1 MPVALLT
8 SQRSRWAITAA
19 LQAWWGRF
27 LARLRAWMR
36 TADATD
42 AAASPS
48 DWRSAMSSKQHS
60 DEAGERSALLAQSE
74 QTASERGD
82 ADTDRIEA
90 EEVSSTERPHI
101 PDTLPVLPLRDTVLF
116 PNSFMPLAVAREAS
130 VRLIDES
137 MTGSRLIAVFTQRDA
152 SVEEPSEDDL
162 FRIGTATHIHK
173 MFKLPDGSLRLIVQG
188 LVRVRLKKLAMLKP
202 YLTAEVEEAEETN
215 LDDDRL
221 EIDALQRN
229 IKTNFQQV
237 VSLSPLLSDDLQT
250 LAFNIAEPG
259 KLADFIVSSLPTLT
273 TQSRQEVLET
283 LDVRARMDL
292 LNRIL
297 IKELEVL
304 ELGSKIQSQVQSE
317 VGKNQ
322 REYFLREQLKAIQK
336 ELGEDDDQQKEIEE
350 LRTKIQAA
358 GMPAAVLKEANRE
371 LDRLSKMPV
380 AAAEY
385 TVSRT
390 YLDWLVSLPW
400 TTRTE
405 EVIDLKRTKEIL
417 DADHSDLEKAKD
429 RILEYLAV
437 RKLNPEV
444 KGPILCFVGPP
455 GVGKTSLARSIATAI
470 GRKFVRISLG
480 GMRDEAEIRGHRRT
494 YIGALPGQIVQ
505 GLRRAESRNPV
516 FVLDEIDKLGA
527 DFRGD
532 PASALLEVLDPE
544 QNTAFRDHYLD
555 VPFDLSDV
563 FFITTANVLDPVPA
577 ALRDRM
583 EVLELAGY
591 TEEEKLK
598 IANEH
603 LIAKQVKNNG
613 LTPEQVTFTDEAV
626 HAVIRSYTR
635 EAGVRNLERELGA
648 LCRKVARKRAEGS
661 EDAITIT
668 PDVVVSLLGAPR
680 FLDEEVE
687 ERTAKPGVAIGLA
700 WTPAGGEVLFVEA
713 TKMQGTATLTLTGQ
727 LGDVMKESA
736 RAALSWLRRHAG
748 GFGIDPEFFKGAE
761 IHVHVPSGAIP
772 KDGPSAGVT
781 MVTALVSELT
791 GRPVRGDIAM
801 TGEITLSGRVLPVG
815 GIKEKVLAARR
826 VGIRTVILPR
836 QNEKSVLE
844 DIGEELLR
852 ELTIHLVSSIDE
864 VLALALTPVAEAA
877 VAAEGASPA
886 PVESEPQPQPVP

>member
-1 MPVALLT
+1 M
-8 SQRSRWAITAA
+8 
-19 LQAWWGRF
+19 
-27 LARLRAWMR
+27 
-36 TADATD
+36 
-42 AAASPS
+42 
-48 DWRSAMSSKQHS
+48 SA
-60 DEAGERSALLAQSE
+60 E
-74 QTASERGD
+74 SERL
-82 ADTDRIEA
+82 EA
-90 EEVSSTERPHI
+90 EEVSSTERPFI
-101 PDTLPVLPLRDTVLF
+101 PDSLPVLPLRDTVLF

-137 MTGSRLIAVFTQRDA
+137 MTGGRLIAVFTQRDA
-152 SVEEPSEDDL
+152 TVEEPTETDL
-162 FRIGTATHIHK
+162 YEIGTATHIHK

-188 LVRVRLKKLAMLKP
+188 LSRVRLKRLTSLRP
-202 YLTAEVEEAEETN
+202 YLLAEVEEAAELNRPE
-215 LDDDRL
+215 DRL

-229 IKTNFQQV
+229 IKTSFQQI

-250 LAFNIAEPG
+250 LALNITEPG

-273 TQSRQEVLET
+273 TAVKQEVLDT

-336 ELGEDDDQQKEIEE
+336 ELGEDDDQAKEIDE
-350 LRTKIQAA
+350 LREKILAA
-358 GMPAAVLKEANRE
+358 GMPEAVLKEATRE

-400 TTRTE
+400 TKRTE
-405 EVIDLKRTKEIL
+405 EVIDLPRTKGVL
-417 DADHSDLEKAKD
+417 DADHSGLEKAKD

-455 GVGKTSLARSIATAI
+455 GVGKTSLARSIASAI

-494 YIGALPGQIVQ
+494 YIGALPGQVVQ

-544 QNTAFRDHYLD
+544 QNVAFRDHYLD

-563 FFITTANVLDPVPA
+563 FFITTANVLDPVPP

-591 TEEEKLK
+591 TEEEKLQ
-598 IANEH
+598 IAREH
-603 LIAKQVKNNG
+603 LVAKQVTNHG
-613 LTPEQVTFTDEAV
+613 LTAEQVSFTDEAI
-626 HAVIRSYTR
+626 AMVIRGYTR

-648 LCRKVARKRAEGS
+648 LCRKVARRRAEGD
-661 EDAITIT
+661 ETAVTLT
-668 PDVVVSLLGAPR
+668 RETVATMLGAPR
-680 FLDEEVE
+680 FLDEEVH

-700 WTPAGGEVLFVEA
+700 WTPAGGDVLFVEA
-713 TKMQGTATLTLTGQ
+713 TRMHGGATLTLTGH

-736 RAALSWLRRHAG
+736 RAALSWLRRNADRYG
-748 GFGIDPEFFKGAE
+748 LDADFFKAAE

-781 MVTALVSELT
+781 IATALVSELT
-791 GRPVRGDIAM
+791 NRPVRGDIAM
-801 TGEITLSGRVLPVG
+801 TGEITLSGKVLPVG

-826 VGIRTVILPR
+826 VGVRRVILPR

-844 DIGEELLR
+844 DIGEDLR
-852 ELTIHLVSSIDE
+852 KDLTIHLVSTIDE
-864 VLALALTPVAEAA
+864 VIDLALTPA
-877 VAAEGASPA
+877 PA
-886 PVESEPQPQPVP
+886 PVIDAVPEPVH